1 MDDSESFQEN
11 SVSAKRDIFP
21 KWKESYVNFGDY
33 ISKKITKKRR
43 KEMSTITISRC
54 LLPTFGLHPY
64 ILFLF
69 L

>member
-1 MDDSESFQEN
+1 MILKASRRTQ
-11 SVSAKRDIFP
+11 SVPKEISFP

-43 KEMSTITISRC
+43 KEMNTITISRC

-64 ILFLF
+64 ILFLS